1 MKHIKLFEDYS
12 TDSVD
17 NSKKPEIKPV
27 TPNRVMVCA
36 HAAKWDGGGSSPAEN
51 CLANVKAN
59 IKNDTDMIEIDI
71 QITADGV
78 PVLFHDGSLNS
89 KTDGTGKI
97 QDLTWEQVSKIK
109 YKSDPTQTIC
119 SLAQVVK
126 AVKEASSSIILQLDK
141 CDAGELAVISKLG
154 LLSGM
159 GSQVIAKGSA
169 SSAPGIVGS
178 MGIGWMQILPTGNVG
193 QVMTSEA
200 ADVLAKKIDSRFF
213 EYQFSDRDSYI
224 TNGYLSKAL
233 NDKGIKTMV
242 VAVGGTDKTNGSSYR
257 GDSSTA
263 WKKIVK
269 DINPNIIMTNR
280 PSQLKALV
288 GN

>member
-1 MKHIKLFEDYS
+1 MKYLKLFEDYS
-12 TDSVD
+12 TDLADKSE
-17 NSKKPEIKPV
+17 KPEIKPIK
-27 TPNRVMVCA
+27 PNQIMVCA

-59 IKNDTDMIEIDI
+59 IKNGTDMIEIDI

-78 PVLFHDGSLNS
+78 PVLFHDGSLDS
-89 KTDGTGKI
+89 KTNGKGKI
-97 QDLTWEQVSKIK
+97 QDLTWDQVSKIQ
-109 YKSDPTQTIC
+109 YRSDSTQTIC

-154 LLSGM
+154 LLKGM
-159 GSQVIAKGSA
+159 GSQVIAKGSS
-169 SSAPGIVGS
+169 SSAPGIVSS
-178 MGIGWMQILPTGNVG
+178 MGIGWMQILSTSNVG
-193 QVMTSEA
+193 QVKTSED
-200 ADVLAKKIDSRFF
+200 ADLIAKKIDSRFF
-213 EYQFSDRDSYI
+213 EYQFSDNDSHI

-263 WKKIVK
+263 WKKIVN

-280 PSQLKALV
+280 PSQLKALF